1 MPGPLGPELPGA
13 ARSPP
18 AWGAEVTPRGAVC
31 AFCFL
36 LWVLETP
43 LPPAVLPAPFC
54 PPNPALP
61 FSGAAVSS
69 FAVFCSVAAA
79 VPLVPPRLC
88 WEWPLRSATDSGPS
102 AASPGGVEP
111 LRASPSSPLLSRTVL
126 PPAQVVFHKT
136 AESSLLPLD
145 YVVKCSISPWVS
157 GESCQER
164 YWLGRGEEGVNPV
177 VATPEGPAL
186 ASAFQQRRDVEVA
199 APARKQGKKGF
210 LIIAPTFLGR
220 AGD

>member
-1 MPGPLGPELPGA
+1 M
-13 ARSPP
+13 
-18 AWGAEVTPRGAVC
+18 TPRGAVC

-79 VPLVPPRLC
+79 VPLVPARLC

-177 VATPEGPAL
+177 SGDSGGTRACLSLPATQGCG
-186 ASAFQQRRDVEVA
+186 SGSSSKK
-199 APARKQGKKGF
+199 ARQERISNNSTNIFRKS
-210 LIIAPTFLGR
+210 R
-220 AGD
+220 